1 MAFAQQLDPALLQQL
16 ADGGNVPGWSATKY
30 GNQFSNGESGDGLS
44 LATPNAGQIAGYTY
58 KDPSKEWYTTFDE
71 SGRFLN
77 EGDGRNK
84 MTAKDLAMFAAA
96 VYGAG
101 SLGSAF
107 GGPGWSFGGAAPGV
121 TYSPGAV
128 QSSITGL
135 TDTLGGIAPA
145 SSSMI
150 PAASFNVAPAV
161 GAADAGG
168 AAGAAGAAGA
178 SAPGASS
185 WLAKALSGAGSLGNV
200 IGAALGAASAR
211 DQEQSAN
218 QTSTSKT
225 SKDPYAPAKPF
236 IDQMIGQGQQLA
248 AQYQQ
253 QPFSQAQQTAYNNLG
268 GLLNAINGGVG
279 GLMQG
284 MGAAS
289 SGANNFDRANPRK
302 ALQGG
307 GFDLSGWAPGLLQF
321 FGGKG

>member
-16 ADGGNVPGWSATKY
+16 LAGTAGGGWTSTS
-30 GNQFSNGESGDGLS
+30 GQNGWTGGESGGASGPMQTNFYDIS
-44 LATPNAGQIAGYTY
+44 SDPNTYGVYDAAGTLQDTR
-58 KDPSKEWYTTFDE
+58 SKE
-71 SGRFLN
+71 SSSAQLGRFLA
-77 EGDGRNK
+77 G
-84 MTAKDLAMFAAA
+84 AAA
-96 VYGAG
+96 MYGAG
-101 SLGSAF
+101 SLINGGMLGF
-107 GGPGWSFGGAAPGV
+107 GGGAGAAPGV
-121 TYSPGAV
+121 AYSPGAV

-161 GAADAGG
+161 GAAAASG

-185 WLAKALSGAGSLGNV
+185 GLAKALSGAGSLGNV
-200 IGAALGAASAR
+200 IGAALGAASSR

-225 SKDPYAPAKPF
+225 TKDPYAPAKPF

-248 AQYQQ
+248 TQYQQ
-253 QPFSQAQQTAYNNLG
+253 QPFSQAQQTAYNNFG

-279 GLMQG
+279 GLTQG
-284 MGAAS
+284 MVAAS
-289 SGANNFDRANPRK
+289 SGANNYDRSNPRK

-307 GFDLSGWAPGLLQF
+307 GINLSGWAPGLLQF
-321 FGGKG
+321 FGAKG